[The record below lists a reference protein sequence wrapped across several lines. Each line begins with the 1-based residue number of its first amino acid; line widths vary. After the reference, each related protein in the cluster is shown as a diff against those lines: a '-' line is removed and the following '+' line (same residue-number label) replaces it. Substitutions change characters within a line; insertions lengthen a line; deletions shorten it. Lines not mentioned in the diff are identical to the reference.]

1 MVCKPKALI
10 AGRLTVSLQTPQ
22 LRYGHYGDRLSGR
35 ANIYN
40 VLPLVKK
47 KNRTNKLKLAFFGLT
62 LYLSYVITNLFYA

>member
-10 AGRLTVSLQTPQ
+10 AGWLTVSLQTPQ
-22 LRYGHYGDRLSGR
+22 LRNGHYGDRLSER

-47 KNRTNKLKLAFFGLT
+47 TTKQNKLKLAFFGLT
-62 LYLSYVITNLFYA
+62 LYISYVITNLN